1 LSHITI
7 DYSKETQ
14 FSEAWIVLAVMLTVF
29 GLVFRQKSLMLVAVL
44 LLTIVPIAWLWNKL
58 TLSGLRY
65 ERIFSERRA
74 FSGETLE
81 LTLRVSNWKL
91 LPVGWLQ
98 IEDQF
103 PLDVPLLD
111 EELIT
116 SQSPSVGHLV
126 TAFSLR
132 WYERVARHYQIHCPR
147 RGFYRFGPA
156 HLKSG
161 DIFGLFSQEGWQ
173 KEHDWLIVYPRVV
186 PIAELG
192 LLSKEPFGETKAR
205 QRIFEDPMRTIGV
218 RDHQPEDSFKH
229 IHWKAT
235 ARQQRLQT
243 RVYEPTTSFNLIIF
257 LNVATFPKH
266 WQGTDPVLLERA
278 ISVAA
283 SIASYGA
290 GQRYTVGVMANGSVP
305 HSDQPIKVLP
315 SRDPRQL
322 ARILEAL
329 AAVTGFATS
338 SIENL
343 LLTESPKLPWGATL
357 VVVTGVVSEELVVTL
372 LRLRDVGR
380 RLVLVSLDQK
390 PPPPLSPA
398 PLPPKV
404 GGIEGGGGMKG
415 LEGILCYHI
424 PGVEIDFR
432 PPSKRGEVRGEFVQ
446 GRQAVET
453 FTRLGD

>member
-1 LSHITI
+1 LSRITI
-7 DYSKETQ
+7 DHSKETQ
-14 FSEAWIVLAVMLTVF
+14 FSDAWVALAIMLTLF
-29 GLVFRQKSLMLVAVL
+29 GLVFRLKGLMTVAVL
-44 LLTIVPIAWLWNKL
+44 LFTIVPIAWLWNKYAL
-58 TLSGLRY
+58 HGLHY
-65 ERIFSERRA
+65 ERLFSERRA
-74 FSGETLE
+74 FPDETLE
-81 LTLRVSNWKL
+81 LTLRVSNLKL

-103 PLDVPLLD
+103 PLGVPLLG
-111 EELIT
+111 EESLAPH
-116 SQSPSVGHLV
+116 SPQLWGARGANVGQLV

-132 WYERVARHYQIHCPR
+132 WYQRVSRRYRLHCPR
-147 RGFYRFGPA
+147 RGYYRFGPA

-161 DIFGLFSQEGWQ
+161 DLFGLFSQEGWQ
-173 KEHDWLIVYPRVV
+173 KKDDWLIVYPKVL

-192 LLSKEPFGETKAR
+192 LLSKEPFGETKAT
-205 QRIFEDPMRTIGV
+205 QRLFADPMRTIGV

-243 RVYEPTTSFNLIIF
+243 RVYEPTTSYNLIVF
-257 LNVATFPKH
+257 LNVATFAKH
-266 WQGTDPVLLERA
+266 WQGTDPALLEKA

-290 GQRYTVGVMANGSVP
+290 EQRYIVGVIANGSVP

-338 SIENL
+338 SIEAL
-343 LLTESPKLPWGATL
+343 LLAESPKLPWGATL
-357 VVVTGVVSEELVVTL
+357 VVVTGIVSEELTATL

-380 RLVLVSLDQK
+380 RLVLISLDQE
-390 PPPPLSPA
+390 PP
-398 PLPPKV
+398 
-404 GGIEGGGGMKG
+404 GQE
-415 LEGILCYHI
+415 LEGVLSYHL

-432 PPSKRGEVRGEFVQ
+432 PPSRRGEVRGEFVQ

-453 FTRLGD
+453 FTRLGG

>member
-1 LSHITI
+1 MSRITI

-14 FSEAWIVLAVMLTVF
+14 FSEAWVALAIMLTLF
-29 GLVFRQKSLMLVAVL
+29 GLAFRQKGLMLVAVL

-58 TLSGLRY
+58 ALRGLHY
-65 ERIFSERRA
+65 ERLFSERRA
-74 FSGETLE
+74 FPDETLE

-103 PLDVPLLD
+103 PLGVPLLD
-111 EELIT
+111 EELLA
-116 SQSPSVGHLV
+116 SQSSNVGHLV

-132 WYERVARHYQIHCPR
+132 WYQRVSRRYRLHCPR
-147 RGFYRFGPA
+147 RGYYRFGPA

-161 DIFGLFSQEGWQ
+161 DLFGLFSQEGWQ
-173 KEHDWLIVYPRVV
+173 KKDDWLIVYPKVL

-205 QRIFEDPMRTIGV
+205 QRLFADPMRTIGV
-218 RDHQPEDSFKH
+218 RDHRPEDSFKH

-243 RVYEPTTSFNLIIF
+243 RVYEPTTSFNLIVF

-266 WQGTDPVLLERA
+266 WQGKDPALLERA

-283 SIASYGA
+283 SIANYGVE
-290 GQRYTVGVMANGSVP
+290 QRYIVGVIANGSVP
-305 HSDQPIKVLP
+305 HSDQSIKVLP

-338 SIENL
+338 SIEAL
-343 LLTESPKLPWGATL
+343 LMAESPRLPWGATL
-357 VVVTGVVSEELVVTL
+357 VVVTGVVSEELVTTL

-380 RLVLVSLDQK
+380 RLVLISLDQE
-390 PPPPLSPA
+390 PP
-398 PLPPKV
+398 
-404 GGIEGGGGMKG
+404 GRE
-415 LEGILCYHI
+415 LEGILSYHL
-424 PGVEIDFR
+424 PGVEVDFR
-432 PPSKRGEVRGEFVQ
+432 PPSRRGEVRGEFVQ
-446 GRQAVET
+446 GRRAVET
-453 FTRLGD
+453 FTRLGGQEQWESSI

>member
-1 LSHITI
+1 LSIGEELSRITI
-7 DYSKETQ
+7 DYDKETQ
-14 FSEAWIVLAVMLTVF
+14 FSEAWIALAVMLTIF
-29 GLVFRQKSLMLVAVL
+29 GFVFRQRNLMLVAVL

-58 TLSGLRY
+58 ALSGLRY

-74 FSGETLE
+74 FQGETLE

-91 LPVGWLQ
+91 LPMGWLQ

-103 PLDVPLLD
+103 PLDVPLLG
-111 EELIT
+111 EELLT
-116 SQSPSVGHLV
+116 SQSSSFGYLS

-132 WYERVARHYQIHCPR
+132 WYERVSRRYRLDCPR

-173 KEHDWLIVYPRVV
+173 QEVDWLIVYPKVV
-186 PIAELG
+186 PIAQLG

-205 QRIFEDPMRTIGV
+205 QRIFEDPMRTVGV
-218 RDHQPEDSFKH
+218 REHQPEDSFRH

-235 ARQQRLQT
+235 ARQQRLQA

-283 SIASYGA
+283 SIASYSA

-315 SRDPRQL
+315 SRDPKQL

-343 LLTESPKLPWGATL
+343 LLVESPKLPWGATL

-390 PPPPLSPA
+390 PPDQ
-398 PLPPKV
+398 
-404 GGIEGGGGMKG
+404 E

-432 PPSKRGEVRGEFVQ
+432 PPSRRGEVRGEFVQ

-453 FTRLGD
+453 FTRLGG

>member
-1 LSHITI
+1 MSRITI

-14 FSEAWIVLAVMLTVF
+14 FSEAWVALAIVLTAV
-29 GLVFRQKSLMLVAVL
+29 GLVFRQKGLMLVAAL
-44 LLTIVPIAWLWNKL
+44 LLTIVPIAWLWNKYAL
-58 TLSGLRY
+58 RGLHY
-65 ERIFSERRA
+65 ERFFSERRA
-74 FSGETLE
+74 FPDETLE

-91 LPVGWLQ
+91 LPVGWLHVV
-98 IEDQF
+98 DQF

-116 SQSPSVGHLV
+116 SQSSNVGQLV

-132 WYERVARHYQIHCPR
+132 WYQRVSRRYRLHCPR

-161 DIFGLFSQEGWQ
+161 DLFGLFSQEGWQ
-173 KEHDWLIVYPRVV
+173 KEDDWLIVYPRVV

-218 RDHQPEDSFKH
+218 REHQPGDSFKH

-243 RVYEPTTSFNLIIF
+243 RVYEPTTSFNLIVF

-266 WQGTDPVLLERA
+266 WQGTDPALLEKA

-283 SIASYGA
+283 SIANYGA
-290 GQRYTVGVMANGSVP
+290 EQRYIVGVIANGSVP

-343 LLTESPKLPWGATL
+343 LLAESPRLPWGSTL
-357 VVVTGVVSEELVVTL
+357 VVVTAIVSEELVATL

-380 RLVLVSLDQK
+380 RLVLISLDQE
-390 PPPPLSPA
+390 PP
-398 PLPPKV
+398 
-404 GGIEGGGGMKG
+404 GRE
-415 LEGILCYHI
+415 LEGILSYHI
-424 PGVEIDFR
+424 PGAEVDFR
-432 PPSKRGEVRGEFVQ
+432 RPSRRGEVRGEFVQ

-453 FTRLGD
+453 FTRLGG

>member
-1 LSHITI
+1 MSRITI

-14 FSEAWIVLAVMLTVF
+14 FSEAWIALASMLTVV
-29 GLVFRQKSLMLVAVL
+29 GLVFRQKGLMLVAVL
-44 LLTIVPIAWLWNKL
+44 LLTIVPIAWLWNKYAL
-58 TLSGLRY
+58 RGLYY
-65 ERIFSERRA
+65 ERLFSERRA
-74 FSGETLE
+74 FPDETLE
-81 LTLRVSNWKL
+81 FTLRVSNWKL

-111 EELIT
+111 EELLT
-116 SQSPSVGHLV
+116 SQSSNVGHLV

-132 WYERVARHYQIHCPR
+132 WYQRVSRRYRLHCPR

-161 DIFGLFSQEGWQ
+161 DLFGLFSQEGWQ
-173 KEHDWLIVYPRVV
+173 KEDDWLIVYPKVV

-205 QRIFEDPMRTIGV
+205 QRIFADPMRTIGV
-218 RDHQPEDSFKH
+218 RDHQPGDSFKH

-243 RVYEPTTSFNLIIF
+243 RVYEPTTSYNLIVF
-257 LNVATFPKH
+257 LNVATFPRH
-266 WQGTDPVLLERA
+266 WQGTDPALLEKA

-283 SIASYGA
+283 SIASYGVE
-290 GQRYTVGVMANGSVP
+290 QRYIVGAIANGSVP
-305 HSDQPIKVLP
+305 HSNQPIKVLP
-315 SRDPRQL
+315 SRDPKQL

-338 SIENL
+338 SIEDL
-343 LLTESPKLPWGATL
+343 LLAESPKLPWGATL
-357 VVVTGVVSEELVVTL
+357 VVVTGIVSEELVATL

-380 RLVLVSLDQK
+380 RLVLISLDQE
-390 PPPPLSPA
+390 PP
-398 PLPPKV
+398 
-404 GGIEGGGGMKG
+404 GQE
-415 LEGILCYHI
+415 LEGILSYHL

-432 PPSKRGEVRGEFVQ
+432 PPSRRGEVRGEFVQ

-453 FTRLGD
+453 FTRFPDSPTARN

>member
-1 LSHITI
+1 LTRITI

-14 FSEAWIVLAVMLTVF
+14 FSEAWIALAIMLTLF
-29 GLVFRQKSLMLVAVL
+29 GLVFRQKDLVLVAVL

-58 TLSGLRY
+58 ALRGLDY

-74 FSGETLE
+74 FPDEILE

-103 PLDVPLLD
+103 PLDVPLLN
-111 EELIT
+111 EELLV
-116 SQSPSVGHLV
+116 SQPSSSFGYLA

-132 WYERVARHYQIHCPR
+132 WYQRVSRRYRLHCPR

-156 HLKSG
+156 HLKAG
-161 DIFGLFSQEGWQ
+161 DLFGLFSQEGWQ
-173 KEHDWLIVYPRVV
+173 KKDDWLIVYPKVV

-235 ARQQRLQT
+235 ARQHRLQT
-243 RVYEPTTSFNLIIF
+243 KVYEPTTSFNLIIF

-266 WQGTDPVLLERA
+266 WQGTDPALLERA

-283 SIASYGA
+283 SIAHYGTE
-290 GQRYTVGVMANGSVP
+290 QRYIVGVIANGSVP

-315 SRDPRQL
+315 SRDPKQL

-338 SIENL
+338 SIEDL
-343 LLTESPKLPWGATL
+343 LLAESPKLPWGATL
-357 VVVTGVVSEELVVTL
+357 VVVTGIVSEELTTTL

-380 RLVLVSLDQK
+380 RLVLVSLAK
-390 PPPPLSPA
+390 EPPPSR
-398 PLPPKV
+398 
-404 GGIEGGGGMKG
+404 E
-415 LEGILCYHI
+415 LEGILSYHL
-424 PGVEIDFR
+424 PGTEIDFR
-432 PPSKRGEVRGEFVQ
+432 PPLRRGEVRGEFVQ
-446 GRQAVET
+446 GRQAMET
-453 FTRLGD
+453 FARLGGQEQ

>member
-1 LSHITI
+1 LSRITI
-7 DYSKETQ
+7 DYDKETQ
-14 FSEAWIVLAVMLTVF
+14 FSEAWIALAVMLTIF
-29 GLVFRQKSLMLVAVL
+29 GFVFRQRNLMLVAVL

-58 TLSGLRY
+58 ALSGLRY

-74 FSGETLE
+74 FQGETLE

-91 LPVGWLQ
+91 LPMGWLQ

-103 PLDVPLLD
+103 PLDVPLLG
-111 EELIT
+111 EELLT
-116 SQSPSVGHLV
+116 SQSSSFGYLS

-132 WYERVARHYQIHCPR
+132 WYERVSRRYRLDCPR

-173 KEHDWLIVYPRVV
+173 QEVDWLIVYPKVV
-186 PIAELG
+186 PIAQLG

-205 QRIFEDPMRTIGV
+205 QRIFEDPMRTVGV
-218 RDHQPEDSFKH
+218 REHQPEDSFRH

-235 ARQQRLQT
+235 ARQQRLQA

-283 SIASYGA
+283 SIASYSA

-315 SRDPRQL
+315 SRDPKQL

-343 LLTESPKLPWGATL
+343 LLVESPKLPWGATL

-390 PPPPLSPA
+390 PPDQ
-398 PLPPKV
+398 
-404 GGIEGGGGMKG
+404 E

-432 PPSKRGEVRGEFVQ
+432 PPSRRGEVRGEFVQ

-453 FTRLGD
+453 FTRLGG

>member
-1 LSHITI
+1 LSRITI

-14 FSEAWIVLAVMLTVF
+14 FSEAWIALAIMLTIF
-29 GLVFRQKSLMLVAVL
+29 GFVFRQGNLMLVAVL

-58 TLSGLRY
+58 ALRGLEY

-74 FSGETLE
+74 FQGETLE
-81 LTLRVSNWKL
+81 LTLRVSNRKL

-98 IEDQF
+98 VEDQF

-111 EELIT
+111 GELVA
-116 SQSPSVGHLV
+116 SQSSSTVGHLV

-132 WYERVARHYQIHCPR
+132 WYQRGSRRYKIHCPK

-161 DIFGLFSQEGWQ
+161 DLFGLFSQEGWQ
-173 KEHDWLIVYPRVV
+173 EGDDWLIVYPRVV

-192 LLSKEPFGETKAR
+192 LLSKEPFGEIKAR

-218 RDHQPEDSFKH
+218 RDHQPEDGFKH

-235 ARQQRLQT
+235 ARQQKLQT
-243 RVYEPTTSFNLIIF
+243 RVYEPTTSYNLIVF
-257 LNVATFPKH
+257 LNVATFPRH
-266 WQGTDPVLLERA
+266 WQGIDPVLLERT

-283 SIASYGA
+283 SIASHA
-290 GQRYTVGVMANGSVP
+290 AEQRYIVGVIANGSVP

-315 SRDPRQL
+315 SRDPKQL
-322 ARILEAL
+322 VRILEAL

-343 LLTESPKLPWGATL
+343 LLEESPKLPWGATL
-357 VVVTGVVSEELVVTL
+357 VIVTGVVTEELVATL

-390 PPPPLSPA
+390 PLRQ
-398 PLPPKV
+398 
-404 GGIEGGGGMKG
+404 E
-415 LEGILCYHI
+415 LEGVLCYHL
-424 PGVEIDFR
+424 PDRRVDFR
-432 PPSKRGEVRGEFVQ
+432 PPSRRDEVRGELAQ
-446 GRQAVET
+446 GKQTVET
-453 FTRLGD
+453 FTRFSR

>member
-1 LSHITI
+1 MSRITI
-7 DYSKETQ
+7 DRSKETQ
-14 FSEAWIVLAVMLTVF
+14 FSEAWIVLAIILTVS
-29 GLVFRQKSLMLVAVL
+29 GLIFRQRGLILVAVL
-44 LLTIVPIAWLWNKL
+44 LLTIVPIAWLWNRYA
-58 TLSGLRY
+58 LRSLGY
-65 ERIFSERRA
+65 ERLFSERRA
-74 FSGETLE
+74 FPDETVE
-81 LTLRVSNWKL
+81 LTLRVSNQKL
-91 LPVGWLQ
+91 LPVGWLR

-103 PLDVPLLD
+103 PLAVPLSN
-111 EELIT
+111 EELLPA
-116 SQSPSVGHLV
+116 QSSSFGHLI

-132 WYERVARHYQIHCPR
+132 WYQRVSRRYQLHCPQ
-147 RGFYRFGPA
+147 RGYYRFGPA
-156 HLKSG
+156 HLTSG
-161 DIFGLFSQEGWQ
+161 DLFGLFSQEGWQ
-173 KEHDWLIVYPRVV
+173 KEDDWLIVYPKVV

-229 IHWKAT
+229 VHWKAT

-283 SIASYGA
+283 SIANYGA
-290 GQRYTVGVMANGSVP
+290 EQRYIVGVIANGSVP

-315 SRDPRQL
+315 SRDPKQL

-338 SIENL
+338 SIEDL
-343 LLTESPKLPWGATL
+343 LLAESPKLPWGSTL
-357 VVVTGVVSEELVVTL
+357 VVVTAIVSDELVATL

-380 RLVLVSLDQK
+380 RLVLISLGQE
-390 PPPPLSPA
+390 PP
-398 PLPPKV
+398 
-404 GGIEGGGGMKG
+404 GRE
-415 LEGILCYHI
+415 LEGILSYHI
-424 PGVEIDFR
+424 PGAEVDFR
-432 PPSKRGEVRGEFVQ
+432 RPSRRGEVRGEFVQ

-453 FTRLGD
+453 YTRFPDSLD

>member
-1 LSHITI
+1 LSPITI
-7 DYSKETQ
+7 DYTKETQ
-14 FSEAWIVLAVMLTVF
+14 FSEAWIALAVMLTIF
-29 GLVFRQKSLMLVAVL
+29 GLVFRQRNLMLVAVL

-58 TLSGLRY
+58 ALSGLCY

-74 FSGETLE
+74 FQGETLE
-81 LTLRVSNWKL
+81 FTLRVSNWKL

-103 PLDVPLLD
+103 PLDVPLLG
-111 EELIT
+111 EELLA
-116 SQSPSVGHLV
+116 SQSSSFGHLS

-132 WYERVARHYQIHCPR
+132 WYEGVSRRYRLDCPR

-173 KEHDWLIVYPRVV
+173 QEVDWLIVYPKVV
-186 PIAELG
+186 PIAQLG

-205 QRIFEDPMRTIGV
+205 QRIFEDPMRTVGV
-218 RDHQPEDSFKH
+218 REHQPEDSFRH

-235 ARQQRLQT
+235 ARQQRLQA

-315 SRDPRQL
+315 SRDPKQL

-343 LLTESPKLPWGATL
+343 LLAESPKLPWGATL

-390 PPPPLSPA
+390 PLDQ
-398 PLPPKV
+398 
-404 GGIEGGGGMKG
+404 E

-432 PPSKRGEVRGEFVQ
+432 PPSRRGEVRGEFVQ

-453 FTRLGD
+453 FTKLGG

>member
-1 LSHITI
+1 VSRITI

-14 FSEAWIVLAVMLTVF
+14 FSEAWIALAVMLTIF
-29 GLVFRQKSLMLVAVL
+29 GFIFGQKGLMLVAVL

-58 TLSGLRY
+58 ALRSLHY
-65 ERIFSERRA
+65 ERVFSERRA
-74 FSGETLE
+74 FQGETLE
-81 LTLRVSNWKL
+81 LTLRVSNRKL

-111 EELIT
+111 EELLT
-116 SQSPSVGHLV
+116 SQSSSFGRLA

-132 WYERVARHYQIHCPR
+132 WYERVSRRYRLHCPH

-156 HLKSG
+156 HMKSG

-173 KEHDWLIVYPRVV
+173 RKLDWLIVYPKVV
-186 PIAELG
+186 PIAQLG
-192 LLSKEPFGETKAR
+192 LPSKEPFGETKAR
-205 QRIFEDPMRTIGV
+205 QRIFEDPLRTIGV
-218 RDHQPEDSFKH
+218 RDHQPEDGFKH

-235 ARQQRLQT
+235 ARQQKLQAK
-243 RVYEPTTSFNLIIF
+243 VYEPTTSFNLIIF

-266 WQGTDPVLLERA
+266 WQGTDPILLERA

-283 SIASYGA
+283 SIANYGVE
-290 GQRYTVGVMANGSVP
+290 QRYTVGVIANGSVP

-315 SRDPRQL
+315 SRDPKQL
-322 ARILEAL
+322 SRILEAL

-338 SIENL
+338 SIEDL
-343 LLTESPKLPWGATL
+343 LLEESPKLPWGATL

-380 RLVLVSLDQK
+380 RLVLVSLAQQ
-390 PPPPLSPA
+390 PP
-398 PLPPKV
+398 
-404 GGIEGGGGMKG
+404 GRE
-415 LEGILCYHI
+415 LEGILCYHL
-424 PGVEIDFR
+424 PSVGVEFR
-432 PPSKRGEVRGEFVQ
+432 PPSQRGEVRGEFVQ

-453 FTRLGD
+453 FTRLEV

>member
-1 LSHITI
+1 LSRITI

-14 FSEAWIVLAVMLTVF
+14 FSEAWIALAIMLTAF
-29 GLVFRQKSLMLVAVL
+29 GLAFRQRGLMLVAVL

-58 TLSGLRY
+58 ALRGLRY
-65 ERIFSERRA
+65 ERLFSERRA
-74 FSGETLE
+74 FPDETLE

-91 LPVGWLQ
+91 LPLGWLQ

-103 PLDVPLLD
+103 PVDVPLLE

-116 SQSPSVGHLV
+116 SQSSNFGQLV

-132 WYERVARHYQIHCPR
+132 WYQRVSRRYRLHCPR

-161 DIFGLFSQEGWQ
+161 DLFGLFSQEGWQ
-173 KEHDWLIVYPRVV
+173 NQDDWLIVYPKVV

-192 LLSKEPFGETKAR
+192 LLSKEPFGQTKAR

-266 WQGTDPVLLERA
+266 WQGTDPALLERA

-283 SIASYGA
+283 SIASYGTE
-290 GQRYTVGVMANGSVP
+290 QRYIVGVIANGSVP

-315 SRDPRQL
+315 SRDPKQL

-338 SIENL
+338 SIEDL
-343 LLTESPKLPWGATL
+343 LLAESPKLPWGATL
-357 VVVTGVVSEELVVTL
+357 VVVTGIVSEELANTL
-372 LRLRDVGR
+372 LRLRNVGR
-380 RLVLVSLDQK
+380 RLVLISLDQE
-390 PPPPLSPA
+390 PP
-398 PLPPKV
+398 
-404 GGIEGGGGMKG
+404 GQE
-415 LEGILCYHI
+415 LEGILSYHL
-424 PGVEIDFR
+424 PGAEVDFR
-432 PPSKRGEVRGEFVQ
+432 PPSRRGEVRGEFVR
-446 GRQAVET
+446 GRRAVET
-453 FTRLGD
+453 FTRLGG

>member
-1 LSHITI
+1 MSRITI

-14 FSEAWIVLAVMLTVF
+14 FSEAWIALAMMLTLV
-29 GLVFRQKSLMLVAVL
+29 GLAFRQKGLMLVAVL
-44 LLTIVPIAWLWNKL
+44 LLTIVPIAWLWNKYAL
-58 TLSGLRY
+58 RGLHY
-65 ERIFSERRA
+65 ERLFSERRA
-74 FSGETLE
+74 FPDETLE
-81 LTLRVSNWKL
+81 LTVRVSNLKL
-91 LPVGWLQ
+91 LPVGWLHVV
-98 IEDQF
+98 DRF

-111 EELIT
+111 EELIV
-116 SQSPSVGHLV
+116 SQSSNVGQLV

-132 WYERVARHYQIHCPR
+132 WYQRVSRRYRLHCPR
-147 RGFYRFGPA
+147 RGYYRFGPA

-161 DIFGLFSQEGWQ
+161 DLFGLFSQEGWQ
-173 KEHDWLIVYPRVV
+173 KKDDWLIVYPKVV
-186 PIAELG
+186 PITELG

-205 QRIFEDPMRTIGV
+205 QRMFEDPMRTIGV
-218 RDHQPEDSFKH
+218 REHQPGDSFKH

-243 RVYEPTTSFNLIIF
+243 RVYEPTTSFNLVVF

-266 WQGTDPVLLERA
+266 WQGIDPALLERA

-290 GQRYTVGVMANGSVP
+290 EQRYIVGVIANGSVP

-315 SRDPRQL
+315 SRDPKQL
-322 ARILEAL
+322 VRILEAL

-338 SIENL
+338 SIEKL
-343 LLTESPKLPWGATL
+343 LLAESPKLPWGSTL
-357 VVVTGVVSEELVVTL
+357 VVVTAIVSEELVATL

-380 RLVLVSLDQK
+380 RLVLVSLGQK
-390 PPPPLSPA
+390 PP
-398 PLPPKV
+398 
-404 GGIEGGGGMKG
+404 GQE
-415 LEGILCYHI
+415 LEGILSYHL

-432 PPSKRGEVRGEFVQ
+432 PPSRRGEVRGEFVQ

-453 FTRLGD
+453 FTRLGG

>member
-1 LSHITI
+1 MSRITI
-7 DYSKETQ
+7 DHSKETQ
-14 FSEAWIVLAVMLTVF
+14 FSEAWIALAIMLTLF
-29 GLVFRQKSLMLVAVL
+29 GLVFRQKGLMTVAVL
-44 LLTIVPIAWLWNKL
+44 LLTIVPIAWLWNRYAL
-58 TLSGLRY
+58 RGLHY
-65 ERIFSERRA
+65 ERLFSERRA
-74 FSGETLE
+74 FPDETLE

-98 IEDQF
+98 VEDQF

-111 EELIT
+111 EKLIT
-116 SQSPSVGHLV
+116 SQSESVGQLV

-132 WYERVARHYQIHCPR
+132 WYQRVSRRYQLHCPR
-147 RGFYRFGPA
+147 RGYYRFGPA

-161 DIFGLFSQEGWQ
+161 DLFGLFSQEGWQ
-173 KEHDWLIVYPRVV
+173 KKDDWLIVYPRVV

-192 LLSKEPFGETKAR
+192 LLSKEPFGETRAR

-235 ARQQRLQT
+235 ARQQKLQT

-266 WQGTDPVLLERA
+266 WQGTDPVLLEKA

-283 SIASYGA
+283 SIASYGVE
-290 GQRYTVGVMANGSVP
+290 QRYIVGVVANGSVP
-305 HSDQPIKVLP
+305 HSDQSIKVLP
-315 SRDPRQL
+315 SRDPKQL
-322 ARILEAL
+322 VRILEAL

-338 SIENL
+338 SIESL
-343 LLTESPKLPWGATL
+343 LLAESPKLPWGATL
-357 VVVTGVVSEELVVTL
+357 VVVTGIVSEEMATTL

-380 RLVLVSLDQK
+380 RLVLISLDQE
-390 PPPPLSPA
+390 PP
-398 PLPPKV
+398 
-404 GGIEGGGGMKG
+404 GQE
-415 LEGILCYHI
+415 LEGILSYHL

-432 PPSKRGEVRGEFVQ
+432 PPSRRGEMRGEFVQ

>member
-1 LSHITI
+1 MSRITI

-14 FSEAWIVLAVMLTVF
+14 FSEAWIALAIMLTIF
-29 GLVFRQKSLMLVAVL
+29 GFVFRQGNLMLVAVL

-58 TLSGLRY
+58 ALRGLEY

-74 FSGETLE
+74 FQGETLE
-81 LTLRVSNWKL
+81 LTLRVSNRKL

-98 IEDQF
+98 VEDQF

-111 EELIT
+111 GELVA
-116 SQSPSVGHLV
+116 SQSSSTVGHLV

-132 WYERVARHYQIHCPR
+132 WYQRGSRRYKIHCPK

-161 DIFGLFSQEGWQ
+161 DLFGLFSQEGWQ
-173 KEHDWLIVYPRVV
+173 EGDDWLIVYPRVV

-192 LLSKEPFGETKAR
+192 LLSKEPFGEIKAR

-218 RDHQPEDSFKH
+218 RDHQPEDGFKH

-235 ARQQRLQT
+235 ARQQKLQT
-243 RVYEPTTSFNLIIF
+243 RVYEPTTSYNLIVF
-257 LNVATFPKH
+257 LNVATFPRH
-266 WQGTDPVLLERA
+266 WQGIDPVLLERT

-283 SIASYGA
+283 SIASHA
-290 GQRYTVGVMANGSVP
+290 AEQRYIVGVIANGSVP

-315 SRDPRQL
+315 SRDPKQL
-322 ARILEAL
+322 VRILEAL

-343 LLTESPKLPWGATL
+343 LLEESPKLPWGATL
-357 VVVTGVVSEELVVTL
+357 VIVTGVVTEELVATL

-390 PPPPLSPA
+390 PLRQ
-398 PLPPKV
+398 
-404 GGIEGGGGMKG
+404 E
-415 LEGILCYHI
+415 LEGVLCYHL
-424 PGVEIDFR
+424 PDRRVDFR
-432 PPSKRGEVRGEFVQ
+432 PPSRRDEVRGELAQ
-446 GRQAVET
+446 GKQTVET
-453 FTRLGD
+453 FTRFSR

>member
-1 LSHITI
+1 MSRITI

-14 FSEAWIVLAVMLTVF
+14 FSEAWIALAVMLTIF
-29 GLVFRQKSLMLVAVL
+29 GFIFGQKGLMLVAVL

-58 TLSGLRY
+58 ALRSLHY

-74 FSGETLE
+74 FQGETLE
-81 LTLRVSNWKL
+81 LTLRVSNRKL

-103 PLDVPLLD
+103 PLDVPLLG
-111 EELIT
+111 EELLT
-116 SQSPSVGHLV
+116 SQSASFGRLA

-132 WYERVARHYQIHCPR
+132 WYERVSRRYQIHCPR

-156 HLKSG
+156 HMKSG

-173 KEHDWLIVYPRVV
+173 KEYDWLIVYPKVV
-186 PIAELG
+186 PIAQLG

-235 ARQQRLQT
+235 ARQQKLQVK
-243 RVYEPTTSFNLIIF
+243 VYEPTTSFNLIIF

-266 WQGTDPVLLERA
+266 WQGTDPVLLERV

-283 SIASYGA
+283 SIANYGVE
-290 GQRYTVGVMANGSVP
+290 QRYTVGVIANGSVP

-315 SRDPRQL
+315 SRDPKQL

-338 SIENL
+338 AIEDL
-343 LLTESPKLPWGATL
+343 LLEESPRLPWGATL

-380 RLVLVSLDQK
+380 RLVLVSLD
-390 PPPPLSPA
+390 PA
-398 PLPPKV
+398 PI
-404 GGIEGGGGMKG
+404 GRE
-415 LEGILCYHI
+415 LEGILCYHL
-424 PGVEIDFR
+424 PGVEVEFR
-432 PPSKRGEVRGEFVQ
+432 PPSQRGEVRGEFVQ
-446 GRQAVET
+446 GRQAVEM
-453 FTRLGD
+453 FTRLGV

>member
-1 LSHITI
+1 LSRISI

-14 FSEAWIVLAVMLTVF
+14 FSEAWIALVIMLTAF
-29 GLVFRQKSLMLVAVL
+29 GLAFHQKGLMLVAVL

-58 TLSGLRY
+58 ALRGLHY
-65 ERIFSERRA
+65 ERLFSERRA
-74 FSGETLE
+74 FLDETLE

-111 EELIT
+111 EELLP
-116 SQSPSVGHLV
+116 SQSSSFSQLV
-126 TAFSLR
+126 TTFSLR
-132 WYERVARHYQIHCPR
+132 WYQRVSRRYLLHCPR

-156 HLKSG
+156 HLKAG
-161 DIFGLFSQEGWQ
+161 DLFGLFSQEGWQ
-173 KEHDWLIVYPRVV
+173 KKDDWLIVYPKVV

-266 WQGTDPVLLERA
+266 WQGTDPALLERA

-283 SIASYGA
+283 SIASYGTE
-290 GQRYTVGVMANGSVP
+290 QRYIVGVIANGSVP

-315 SRDPRQL
+315 SRDPKQL

-338 SIENL
+338 SIEDL
-343 LLTESPKLPWGATL
+343 LLEESPKLPWGATL
-357 VVVTGVVSEELVVTL
+357 VVVTGIVSEELATTL

-380 RLVLVSLDQK
+380 RLVLISLDQE
-390 PPPPLSPA
+390 PP
-398 PLPPKV
+398 
-404 GGIEGGGGMKG
+404 GQE
-415 LEGILCYHI
+415 LEGILSYHL
-424 PGVEIDFR
+424 PGAEVNFR
-432 PPSKRGEVRGEFVQ
+432 PPSRRGEVRGEFVQ
-446 GRQAVET
+446 GRQAMET
-453 FTRLGD
+453 FTRLGGQEQ

>member
-1 LSHITI
+1 LSRITI
-7 DYSKETQ
+7 DHSKETQ
-14 FSEAWIVLAVMLTVF
+14 FSEAWVALAIVLTLF
-29 GLVFRQKSLMLVAVL
+29 GLAFRLKGLMLVAAL
-44 LLTIVPIAWLWNKL
+44 LLTIVPIAWLWNKYAL
-58 TLSGLRY
+58 HGLHY
-65 ERIFSERRA
+65 ERLFSERRA
-74 FSGETLE
+74 FPDETLE
-81 LTLRVSNWKL
+81 LIVRVSNWKL
-91 LPVGWLQ
+91 LPVGWLH
-98 IEDQF
+98 IVDQF

-116 SQSPSVGHLV
+116 TQSSNVGQLA

-132 WYERVARHYQIHCPR
+132 WYQRVSRRYRLHCPR

-161 DIFGLFSQEGWQ
+161 DLFGLFSQEGWQ
-173 KEHDWLIVYPRVV
+173 KEYDWLIVYPRVL

-205 QRIFEDPMRTIGV
+205 QRIFADPMRTIGV

-243 RVYEPTTSFNLIIF
+243 RVYEPTTSYNLVVF
-257 LNVATFPKH
+257 LNVATFAKH
-266 WQGTDPVLLERA
+266 WQGTDPALLEKA

-283 SIASYGA
+283 SIASYGVE
-290 GQRYTVGVMANGSVP
+290 QRYVVGVIANGSVP
-305 HSDQPIKVLP
+305 HSDQSIKVLP
-315 SRDPRQL
+315 SRNPKQL

-338 SIENL
+338 SIEAL
-343 LLTESPKLPWGATL
+343 LMAESPKLPWGSTL
-357 VVVTGVVSEELVVTL
+357 VVVTAIVSEELAATL
-372 LRLRDVGR
+372 LLLRDVGR
-380 RLVLVSLDQK
+380 RLVLISLDQE
-390 PPPPLSPA
+390 PPSQ
-398 PLPPKV
+398 
-404 GGIEGGGGMKG
+404 E
-415 LEGILCYHI
+415 LEGILSYHL

-432 PPSKRGEVRGEFVQ
+432 PPSRRGEVRGEFVQ

-453 FTRLGD
+453 FTRLGGQEQ

>member
-1 LSHITI
+1 VSRITI

-14 FSEAWIVLAVMLTVF
+14 FSEAWIALAVLLTIFGFVF
-29 GLVFRQKSLMLVAVL
+29 SQRSLMLVAVL
-44 LLTIVPIAWLWNKL
+44 LLTIVPIAWLWNKWA
-58 TLSGLRY
+58 LRRLKY
-65 ERIFSERRA
+65 ERIFGERRA
-74 FSGETLE
+74 FQGETLD

-103 PLDVPLLD
+103 PLDVPLLG
-111 EELIT
+111 EELLT
-116 SQSPSVGHLV
+116 SQSSSFGHLS

-132 WYERVARHYQIHCPR
+132 WYERVSRRYQIHCPR

-173 KEHDWLIVYPRVV
+173 QELDWLIVYPKVV
-186 PIAELG
+186 PISQLG

-205 QRIFEDPMRTIGV
+205 QRMFEDPMRTIGV
-218 RDHQPEDSFKH
+218 REHQPEDSFRR

-243 RVYEPTTSFNLIIF
+243 KVYEPTTSFNLIIF

-278 ISVAA
+278 IIVAA
-283 SIASYGA
+283 SIANYGVE
-290 GQRYTVGVMANGSVP
+290 QRYTVGVMANGSVP
-305 HSDQPIKVLP
+305 HSDQAIKVLP

-338 SIENL
+338 SIEDL
-343 LLTESPKLPWGATL
+343 LLEESPKLPWGATL

-372 LRLRDVGR
+372 LRLRDAGR
-380 RLVLVSLDQK
+380 RLVLISLDQQ
-390 PPPPLSPA
+390 PP
-398 PLPPKV
+398 
-404 GGIEGGGGMKG
+404 GRE
-415 LEGILCYHI
+415 LEGILCYHL
-424 PGVEIDFR
+424 PGVGVEFR
-432 PPSKRGEVRGEFVQ
+432 PPSQRGEVRGELVQ
-446 GRQAVET
+446 GRQAVEAY
-453 FTRLGD
+453 TRFPGSLD

>member
-1 LSHITI
+1 MSRITI
-7 DYSKETQ
+7 DHSKETQ
-14 FSEAWIVLAVMLTVF
+14 FSEAWVALAIMLTLF
-29 GLVFRQKSLMLVAVL
+29 GLVFRLKGLMTVAVL
-44 LLTIVPIAWLWNKL
+44 LLTIVPIAWLWNKYAL
-58 TLSGLRY
+58 RGLHY
-65 ERIFSERRA
+65 ERLFSERRA
-74 FSGETLE
+74 FPDETLE

-91 LPVGWLQ
+91 LPVGWLH
-98 IEDQF
+98 IVDQF
-103 PLDVPLLD
+103 PLGVPLLD
-111 EELIT
+111 EELIA
-116 SQSPSVGHLV
+116 SQSSNVGQLV

-132 WYERVARHYQIHCPR
+132 WYQRVSRRYRLHCPR
-147 RGFYRFGPA
+147 RGYYRFGPA

-161 DIFGLFSQEGWQ
+161 DLFGLFSQEGWQ
-173 KEHDWLIVYPRVV
+173 NKDDWLIVYPRVV

-205 QRIFEDPMRTIGV
+205 QRIFADPMRTIGV
-218 RDHQPEDSFKH
+218 RDHQPGDSFKH

-243 RVYEPTTSFNLIIF
+243 RVYEPTTSFNLVIF

-266 WQGTDPVLLERA
+266 WQGTDPTLLERA

-283 SIASYGA
+283 SIANYGA
-290 GQRYTVGVMANGSVP
+290 EQRYIVGVIANGSVP

-343 LLTESPKLPWGATL
+343 LMAESPKLPWGATL
-357 VVVTGVVSEELVVTL
+357 VVVTGIVSEELVATL

-380 RLVLVSLDQK
+380 RLVLISLDQE
-390 PPPPLSPA
+390 PPSQ
-398 PLPPKV
+398 
-404 GGIEGGGGMKG
+404 E
-415 LEGILCYHI
+415 LEGILSYHI
-424 PGVEIDFR
+424 PGAEVDFR
-432 PPSKRGEVRGEFVQ
+432 PPSRRGEVRGEFVQ

-453 FTRLGD
+453 FTRLGG

>member
-1 LSHITI
+1 LSRITI
-7 DYSKETQ
+7 DYTKETQ
-14 FSEAWIVLAVMLTVF
+14 FSEAWIVLAVMLTAAGF
-29 GLVFRQKSLMLVAVL
+29 AFHQKSLMLVALL

-58 TLSGLRY
+58 AFRGLDY
-65 ERIFSERRA
+65 ERRFSERRA
-74 FSGETLE
+74 FPGETLE
-81 LTLRVSNWKL
+81 LNLWVSNWKL

-103 PLDVPLLD
+103 PLDLPLLG
-111 EELIT
+111 EELLA
-116 SQSPSVGHLV
+116 SPLLSFGYLA

-132 WYERVARHYQIHCPR
+132 WYQRVSRRYRLHCPR

-161 DIFGLFSQEGWQ
+161 DLFGLFSQEGWQ
-173 KEHDWLIVYPRVV
+173 KEHDWLIVYPKVV
-186 PIAELG
+186 PLAELG

-235 ARQQRLQT
+235 ARQQRLQAK
-243 RVYEPTTSFNLIIF
+243 VYEPTTSFNLIIC
-257 LNVATFPKH
+257 LNVASFPKH

-283 SIASYGA
+283 SIANYGA
-290 GQRYTVGVMANGSVP
+290 EQRYTVGVIANGSVP
-305 HSDQPIKVLP
+305 HWDQPILEVLP

-329 AAVTGFATS
+329 AAVSGLATS
-338 SIENL
+338 SIEDL
-343 LLTESPKLPWGATL
+343 LMKESPKLPWGATL
-357 VVVTGVVSEELVVTL
+357 VVVTAIVSEELVTTL

-380 RLVLVSLDQK
+380 RLVLVSLAK
-390 PPPPLSPA
+390 EPPPSR
-398 PLPPKV
+398 
-404 GGIEGGGGMKG
+404 E
-415 LEGILCYHI
+415 LEGILSYHL
-424 PGVEIDFR
+424 PDVEVDFR
-432 PPSKRGEVRGEFVQ
+432 PPSRRGEVRGEFLQ
-446 GRQAVET
+446 GGQAVEA
-453 FTRLGD
+453 FTRFPDSLD

>member
-1 LSHITI
+1 MSRITI
-7 DYSKETQ
+7 DYDKETQ
-14 FSEAWIVLAVMLTVF
+14 FSEAWIALAVMLTIFGFVF
-29 GLVFRQKSLMLVAVL
+29 GQKSLMLVAVL
-44 LLTIVPIAWLWNKL
+44 LLTIAPIAWLWNRL
-58 TLSGLRY
+58 ALRSLHY

-74 FSGETLE
+74 FQGETLD
-81 LTLRVSNWKL
+81 LTLRVSNLKL

-103 PLDVPLLD
+103 PLDVPLLE

-132 WYERVARHYQIHCPR
+132 WYERVSRRYRLYCPR
-147 RGFYRFGPA
+147 RGFYHFGPA

-161 DIFGLFSQEGWQ
+161 DLFGLFSQEGWQ
-173 KEHDWLIVYPRVV
+173 KEYDWLIVYPKVV
-186 PIAELG
+186 PIAQLG

-243 RVYEPTTSFNLIIF
+243 RVYEPTTSFNLILF

-266 WQGTDPVLLERA
+266 WQGIDPVLLERA
-278 ISVAA
+278 ISVVA
-283 SIASYGA
+283 SIANYA
-290 GQRYTVGVMANGSVP
+290 TEQRHVVGVIANGSVP

-322 ARILEAL
+322 VRILEAL

-338 SIENL
+338 SIEDL

-357 VVVTGVVSEELVVTL
+357 VIVTGVVSEELVATL

-380 RLVLVSLDQK
+380 RLVLVSLDQQ
-390 PPPPLSPA
+390 PPSR
-398 PLPPKV
+398 
-404 GGIEGGGGMKG
+404 E
-415 LEGILCYHI
+415 LEGILCYHLPPSFP
-424 PGVEIDFR
+424 PGGGDERGVDFR
-432 PPSKRGEVRGEFVQ
+432 PPSRRGEVRGEFVQ

-453 FTRLGD
+453 FTRLGG

>member
-1 LSHITI
+1 MSRITI
-7 DYSKETQ
+7 DYDKETQ
-14 FSEAWIVLAVMLTVF
+14 FSEAWIALAVMLTIFGFVF
-29 GLVFRQKSLMLVAVL
+29 GQKSLMLVAVL
-44 LLTIVPIAWLWNKL
+44 LLTIAPIAWLWNRL
-58 TLSGLRY
+58 ALRSLHY

-74 FSGETLE
+74 FQGETLD
-81 LTLRVSNWKL
+81 LTLRVSNLKL

-103 PLDVPLLD
+103 PLDVPLLE

-132 WYERVARHYQIHCPR
+132 WYERVSRRYRLHCPR
-147 RGFYRFGPA
+147 RGFYHFGPA

-161 DIFGLFSQEGWQ
+161 DLFGLFSQEGWQ
-173 KEHDWLIVYPRVV
+173 KEYDWLIVYPKVV
-186 PIAELG
+186 PIAQLG

-205 QRIFEDPMRTIGV
+205 QRIFDDPMRTIGV

-243 RVYEPTTSFNLIIF
+243 RVYEPTTSFNLILF

-266 WQGTDPVLLERA
+266 WQGIDPVLLERA
-278 ISVAA
+278 ISVVA
-283 SIASYGA
+283 SIANYA
-290 GQRYTVGVMANGSVP
+290 TEQRHVVGVIANGSVP

-322 ARILEAL
+322 VRILEAL

-338 SIENL
+338 SIEDL

-357 VVVTGVVSEELVVTL
+357 VIVTGVVSEELVATL

-380 RLVLVSLDQK
+380 RLVLVSLDQQ
-390 PPPPLSPA
+390 PPSR
-398 PLPPKV
+398 
-404 GGIEGGGGMKG
+404 E
-415 LEGILCYHI
+415 LEGILCYHLPPSFP
-424 PGVEIDFR
+424 PGGGDERGVDFR
-432 PPSKRGEVRGEFVQ
+432 PPSRRGEVRGEFVQ

-453 FTRLGD
+453 FTRLGG

>member
-1 LSHITI
+1 
-7 DYSKETQ
+7 
-14 FSEAWIVLAVMLTVF
+14 
-29 GLVFRQKSLMLVAVL
+29 
-44 LLTIVPIAWLWNKL
+44 
-58 TLSGLRY
+58 
-65 ERIFSERRA
+65 
-74 FSGETLE
+74 
-81 LTLRVSNWKL
+81 
-91 LPVGWLQ
+91 
-98 IEDQF
+98 
-103 PLDVPLLD
+103 LDVPLLG
-111 EELIT
+111 EELLT
-116 SQSPSVGHLV
+116 SQSSSFGYLS

-132 WYERVARHYQIHCPR
+132 WYERVSRRYRLDCPR

-173 KEHDWLIVYPRVV
+173 QEVDWLIVYPKVV
-186 PIAELG
+186 PIAQLG

-205 QRIFEDPMRTIGV
+205 QRIFEDPMRTVGV
-218 RDHQPEDSFKH
+218 REHQPEDSFRH

-235 ARQQRLQT
+235 ARQQRLQA

-283 SIASYGA
+283 SIASYSA

-315 SRDPRQL
+315 SRDPKQL

-343 LLTESPKLPWGATL
+343 LLVESPKLPWGATL

-390 PPPPLSPA
+390 PPDQ
-398 PLPPKV
+398 
-404 GGIEGGGGMKG
+404 E

-432 PPSKRGEVRGEFVQ
+432 PPSRRGEVRGEFVQ

-453 FTRLGD
+453 FTRLGG

>member
-1 LSHITI
+1 MSRITI
-7 DYSKETQ
+7 DHSKETQ
-14 FSEAWIVLAVMLTVF
+14 FSEAWIALAIMLTLF
-29 GLVFRQKSLMLVAVL
+29 GLVFRQKGLMLVAVL
-44 LLTIVPIAWLWNKL
+44 LLTIVPIAWLWNKYAL
-58 TLSGLRY
+58 RGLHY
-65 ERIFSERRA
+65 ERLFSERRA
-74 FSGETLE
+74 FPDETLE
-81 LTLRVSNWKL
+81 LTLRVSNLKL

-103 PLDVPLLD
+103 PLGVPLLD
-111 EELIT
+111 EELL
-116 SQSPSVGHLV
+116 SPHSPQSWGARGASFGQLV

-132 WYERVARHYQIHCPR
+132 WYQRVSRRYQLHCPR

-161 DIFGLFSQEGWQ
+161 DLFGLFSQEGWQ
-173 KEHDWLIVYPRVV
+173 KKDDWLIVYPRVV

-192 LLSKEPFGETKAR
+192 LLSKEPFGETKAT
-205 QRIFEDPMRTIGV
+205 QRLFADPMRTIGV
-218 RDHQPEDSFKH
+218 REHQPGDSFKH

-243 RVYEPTTSFNLIIF
+243 RVYEPTTSFNLVIF

-266 WQGTDPVLLERA
+266 WQGIDPALLERA

-290 GQRYTVGVMANGSVP
+290 EQRYIVGVIANGSVP
-305 HSDQPIKVLP
+305 HSDQSIKVLP

-343 LLTESPKLPWGATL
+343 LLAESPKLPWGATL
-357 VVVTGVVSEELVVTL
+357 VVVTAIVSEELVATL

-380 RLVLVSLDQK
+380 RLVLISLDQE
-390 PPPPLSPA
+390 PPSQ
-398 PLPPKV
+398 
-404 GGIEGGGGMKG
+404 E
-415 LEGILCYHI
+415 LEGILSYHL
-424 PGVEIDFR
+424 PGVELDFR
-432 PPSKRGEVRGEFVQ
+432 PPSRKGEVRGEFVQ

-453 FTRLGD
+453 FTRLGG

>member
-1 LSHITI
+1 MSHITI

-14 FSEAWIVLAVMLTVF
+14 FNETWVALAILLTIF
-29 GLVFRQKSLMLVAVL
+29 GFVFRQGNLMLVAVL
-44 LLTIVPIAWLWNKL
+44 LLTIVSVAWLWNKL
-58 TLSGLRY
+58 VLRGLQY

-74 FSGETLE
+74 FQGETLE
-81 LTLRVSNWKL
+81 LTLRVSNRKL

-98 IEDQF
+98 VEDQF

-111 EELIT
+111 EELTT
-116 SQSPSVGHLV
+116 SQSSSTVGHLV
-126 TAFSLR
+126 TTFSLR
-132 WYERVARHYQIHCPR
+132 WYQRVSRRYRIHCPK

-161 DIFGLFSQEGWQ
+161 DLFGLFSQEGWE
-173 KEHDWLIVYPRVV
+173 KGEDWLIVYPKVV

-205 QRIFEDPMRTIGV
+205 QHIFEDPMRTIGV
-218 RDHQPEDSFKH
+218 RDYQPGDSFKH

-235 ARQQRLQT
+235 ARQHRLQT
-243 RVYEPTTSFNLIIF
+243 RVYEPTTSYNLVVF

-266 WQGTDPVLLERA
+266 WQGIDPVLLERT

-283 SIASYGA
+283 SIASYA
-290 GQRYTVGVMANGSVP
+290 TEQRYIVGVIANGSVP

-315 SRDPRQL
+315 SRDPKQL

-338 SIENL
+338 SIEKL
-343 LLTESPKLPWGATL
+343 LLEESPKLPWGATL
-357 VVVTGVVSEELVVTL
+357 VIVTGVVTEELLATL

-380 RLVLVSLDQK
+380 RLVLVSLDDK
-390 PPPPLSPA
+390 PLRQ
-398 PLPPKV
+398 
-404 GGIEGGGGMKG
+404 E
-415 LEGILCYHI
+415 LEGILCYHL
-424 PGVEIDFR
+424 PDQRMDFR
-432 PPSKRGEVRGEFVQ
+432 PPSQRDEMRGELVQ
-446 GRQAVET
+446 GKLAVET
-453 FTRLGD
+453 FTRFSDSLD

>member
-1 LSHITI
+1 MSRITI

-14 FSEAWIVLAVMLTVF
+14 FSEAWIALTAMLTVF
-29 GLVFRQKSLMLVAVL
+29 GLAFRQKSLMLVAVL

-58 TLSGLRY
+58 ALHGLRY
-65 ERIFSERRA
+65 ERLFSERRA
-74 FSGETLE
+74 FPGETLE

-103 PLDVPLLD
+103 PVDVPLLD
-111 EELIT
+111 EELLP
-116 SQSPSVGHLV
+116 SPLPSVGYLA

-132 WYERVARHYQIHCPR
+132 WYQRVSRRYRLHCPR

-161 DIFGLFSQEGWQ
+161 DLFGLFSQEGWQ
-173 KEHDWLIVYPRVV
+173 EEEDWLIVYPKVV

-243 RVYEPTTSFNLIIF
+243 KVYEPTTSFNLIIF

-283 SIASYGA
+283 SIANYGVE
-290 GQRYTVGVMANGSVP
+290 QRYIVGVIANGSVP

-315 SRDPRQL
+315 SRDPKQL
-322 ARILEAL
+322 VRILEAL

-338 SIENL
+338 SIEDL
-343 LLTESPKLPWGATL
+343 LMAESPKLPWGATL
-357 VVVTGVVSEELVVTL
+357 VVVTAIVTEELVTTL

-380 RLVLVSLDQK
+380 RLVLISLDRE
-390 PPPPLSPA
+390 
-398 PLPPKV
+398 LPSQ
-404 GGIEGGGGMKG
+404 E
-415 LEGILCYHI
+415 LEGILCYHL
-424 PGVEIDFR
+424 PGVEVDFR
-432 PPSKRGEVRGEFVQ
+432 PPSRRGEVRGEFTR

-453 FTRLGD
+453 FTRILEDEVERGENPLSKLA